1 MKKVIAVV
9 MFLFMGTTMF
19 SQGIDLGIKAGANF
33 STLSDVVGV
42 SNKTGF
48 HAGLFG
54 AVKFNSK
61 IALQAELLYSQQGAK
76 WDFGEFDLNYMNVPV
91 FIKYYLI
98 QGLSVQ
104 IGPQFG
110 FIIDDKVT
118 NAEINKSDI
127 SGILG
132 LGYDFP
138 LGIRIDARYNLGFS
152 DVQKGDNVEGKN
164 SVFSLALGYSFL

>member
-33 STLSDVVGV
+33 STISDVVGV

-48 HAGLFG
+48 HAGAFG
-54 AVKFNSK
+54 ALKFNNK

-98 QGLSVQ
+98 QGLNVQ